1 MNKQAMAGGAAPL
14 ISAGS
19 MREAPD
25 TRALNAF
32 LASVEKRALRIAEI
46 ATQDRDE
53 ALDIV
58 QDAMLRLARSYSA
71 RPAAEW
77 PALFHRILENAIQDW
92 RRRRKV
98 RQRWFAWGSSSSDP
112 DDPSDPIERLPD
124 SAPIPD
130 ADGLMRDEA
139 MQRLQTGL
147 EKLPRRQREAFVL
160 RVWEG
165 LSVEQTANAMGCSDG
180 SVKTHLSRALASL
193 RVQLE
198 GVWP

>member
-1 MNKQAMAGGAAPL
+1 MNKNATAVLAPAL
-14 ISAGS
+14 HSTRTMS
-19 MREAPD
+19 D
-25 TRALNAF
+25 TRELDAF

-46 ATQDRDE
+46 ATQNSED

-58 QDAMLRLARSYSA
+58 QEAMMRLARSYAA

-77 PALFHRILENAIQDW
+77 PALFHRILDNAIQDW

-98 RQRWFAWGSSSSDP
+98 RLRWMAWGSSSADP
-112 DDPSDPIERLPD
+112 EDEGDPIERLPD
-124 SAPIPD
+124 PGPAQGVENLI
-130 ADGLMRDEA
+130 RDEA
-139 MQRLQTGL
+139 MQRLLAGL
-147 EKLPRRQREAFVL
+147 EKLPRRQREAFAL

-165 LSVEQTANAMGCSDG
+165 LSVEQTAAAMGCSDG

-193 RVQLE
+193 RAQLE